1 MGGLMS
7 RTTTD
12 SPTSVLLFTQNIA
25 RHPIAWDPTQQ
36 RPTQEVIH
44 AVHSA
49 LHFALDPCV
58 DHPNEPL
65 SFGMQDG
72 LLVIPNREDLKQ
84 REGPKS
90 GWEVNAKLFIYA
102 NGQKSGEYAKI
113 LERAL
118 AELQGVMGATTLESF
133 VISLSNIGWHG
144 EAVDTEGLDEVDKL
158 GDLWALMSS
167 RTELKSIGVSDFSSQ
182 HLQRLLSLVDSNP
195 SLRKPSI
202 TQLNLPPSAAEPTE
216 LLELTQKEGI
226 NLQTHADDLGTTKQM
241 VRLLSEFEG
250 RLPLSPAFIKLRDQ
264 ERYDEALPMEWIL
277 KYTVFNRDRG
287 IVGEKGVALPTSP
300 YRTPD
305 NAPFRNILPST
316 IVGAEKGLK
325 TSVLL
330 HVLGSYEYKYGYP
343 SIAIDSTNS
352 NGRKRLSDDD
362 NNEGARCAKRRNFGH
377 TISYGESLTAHQ
389 QYIDPRDNVRR
400 AWTSSVPA
408 GPAPKAHVPLSIKVP
423 ERHTHSVSYSIEE
436 SPTSSQ
442 ELHLMPHHQLYREHH
457 SPNVLGS
464 MSDWSFSPPSYP
476 YGHNPLS
483 QSTGVTRNVFHASS
497 LDNARWYR
505 ESRQNSIAEY
515 TYPNEDTLAPPRR
528 YTDSPN
534 SPLVSPFDFM
544 ESATRSYEEEQDI
557 EYFEPG
563 TARSLSPEPFSPSDW
578 EGIPESVVSSSLA
591 DNPGKRRAL
600 IIALEYGGVDQRWND
615 NKSTPMFM
623 KGPYSDGEDVYNLL
637 LQQGYHEDEIT
648 FMTDEPGTPTRL
660 RPTCSNIKYQLAQL
674 IADANPGDRFFLYY
688 AGHGIQVEDT
698 DGDEFDGWDEAIIPA
713 DWATVYNYRDEGLI
727 IDDYLKEVCVD
738 VLPKGAHLTAVFD
751 CCHAGTIMDL
761 TYEHSTKGNGK
772 FKLNELTGLLSRRL
786 PSRYE
791 SVDGRVLCISACED
805 SQQAYARARGLLT
818 EAFTRCIRESAKV
831 YRLANATFRLN
842 PTLKQLYEYILCHGR
857 PDPEIYGRRYT
868 QDPVLATTY
877 KLSQFIT
884 LVRFFMMRSHIIPI
898 FLTPFRSFQPS
909 VAGIRYA
916 STSSGSGT
924 SSNQPYPFPT
934 HTKSP
939 TPFEIFHLPPSASS
953 SDIKSRYYELVRSH
967 HPDCIACRSLPR
979 TVAHERFQAI
989 THAYEVLTGKRKAGR
1004 GAATTAEAAEIA
1016 RRRAAYR
1023 AAYASGRPYTG
1034 RRNEWGG
1041 FEYPDSAAYRERY
1054 SKGDITGNQ
1063 AFYVAV
1069 SVIVVAL
1076 LQATH
1081 LSPLLSS
1088 KPPTSI
1094 SSVDRRHEQAR
1105 LALEEARSRGQVYGD
1120 ERREGIRKWVREA
1133 GLEGAGQNIGH
1144 GGRRRDSEDE

>member
-118 AELQGVMGATTLESF
+118 QNCRA
-133 VISLSNIGWHG
+133 NIGWHG

-167 RTELKSIGVSDFSSQ
+167 RTELKSIG
-182 HLQRLLSLVDSNP
+182 
-195 SLRKPSI
+195 PSI

-408 GPAPKAHVPLSIKVP
+408 GPAPKAHVPL
-423 ERHTHSVSYSIEE
+423 VS
-436 SPTSSQ
+436 SSQ

-497 LDNARWYR
+497 LDNARCSTEAVYGLP
-505 ESRQNSIAEY
+505 EF
-515 TYPNEDTLAPPRR
+515 TF
-528 YTDSPN
+528 
-534 SPLVSPFDFM
+534 VSPFDFM
-544 ESATRSYEEEQDI
+544 EGATRSYEEEQDI

-698 DGDEFDGWDEAIIPA
+698 DGDEFDG
-713 DWATVYNYRDEGLI
+713 GMK
-727 IDDYLKEVCVD
+727 YLKEVCVNA
-738 VLPKGAHLTAVFD
+738 LPKGAHLTAVFD

-761 TYEHSTKGNGK
+761 TYEHSTKENGK

-791 SVDGRVLCISACED
+791 SVDGRV
-805 SQQAYARARGLLT
+805 
-818 EAFTRCIRESAKV
+818 AFTRCIRESAKV

-857 PDPEIYGRRYT
+857 PDPAIYGRRYT

-877 KLSQFIT
+877 KLSHSSTFLETALPSLLQHNSSRSTRDQFIT
-884 LVRFFMMRSHIIPI
+884 LVRFFMMRSHIFPV
-898 FLTPFRSFQPS
+898 FLAPFRLFQPS
-909 VAGIRYA
+909 VGGIRYA
-916 STSSGSGT
+916 STSSGPGT
-924 SSNQPYPFPT
+924 TSNQHYPFPT

-1069 SVIVVAL
+1069 SVMASL
-1076 LQATH
+1076 ATN
-1081 LSPLLSS
+1081 LPGS
-1088 KPPTSI
+1088 
-1094 SSVDRRHEQAR
+1094 
-1105 LALEEARSRGQVYGD
+1105 
-1120 ERREGIRKWVREA
+1120 
-1133 GLEGAGQNIGH
+1133 
-1144 GGRRRDSEDE
+1144 